1 MSSDLDVLTRVVY
14 WEARGESDEG
24 KKGVVWEVINRSKKS
39 GKSIKDEASKKDNF
53 VVIREKQRKL
63 KSKNSAK
70 RLQKM
75 LLMVIIVILQME
87 LHILIQ
93 IIVLQIGLKI

>member
-1 MSSDLDVLTRVVY
+1 MK
-14 WEARGESDEG
+14 G

-75 LLMVIIVILQME
+75 LLMVIRVFLQME

-93 IIVLQIGLKI
+93 MIVLQIGLKI

>member
-1 MSSDLDVLTRVVY
+1 MK
-14 WEARGESDEG
+14 G

-53 VVIREKQRKL
+53 VVIREKRRKL
-63 KSKNSAK
+63 KPKNSAK

-93 IIVLQIGLKI
+93 IIVLRIGLKI

>member
-14 WEARGESDEG
+14 WEARRESDEG
-24 KKGVVWEVINRSKKS
+24 KKGVVLEVINRSKKS

-75 LLMVIIVILQME
+75 LLMVIIVFLQME

>member
-1 MSSDLDVLTRVVY
+1 MK
-14 WEARGESDEG
+14 G

-39 GKSIKDEASKKDNF
+39 GKSINEARKKDNF

-75 LLMVIIVILQME
+75 LLMVIIVFLQME

-93 IIVLQIGLKI
+93 IIVLQIGLNI

>member
-1 MSSDLDVLTRVVY
+1 MSWT
-14 WEARGESDEG
+14 
-24 KKGVVWEVINRSKKS
+24 VINRSKKS

-53 VVIREKQRKL
+53 VFIREKRRKL
-63 KSKNSAK
+63 KPKNSAK

-93 IIVLQIGLKI
+93 RIVLQIGLKI

>member
-14 WEARGESDEG
+14 WEARRESDEG
-24 KKGVVWEVINRSKKS
+24 KKGVVLEVINRSKKS

-75 LLMVIIVILQME
+75 LLMVIILFLQME